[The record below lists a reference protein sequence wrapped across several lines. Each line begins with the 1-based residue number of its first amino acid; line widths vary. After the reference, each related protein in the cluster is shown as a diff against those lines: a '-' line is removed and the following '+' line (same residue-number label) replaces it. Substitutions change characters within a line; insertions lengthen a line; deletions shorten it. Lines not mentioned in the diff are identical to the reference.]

1 MTEAAQGV
9 KRIVLSGR
17 TMQVCGMMIARSLLC
32 PALLVAALLPA
43 CTREIYYREGASQ
56 AQITAAQDAC
66 VAQAYR
72 EAPVR
77 TVTTVLP
84 GTFIPERQ
92 VCDGSGN
99 CQTIPARFG
108 PPQIVSTDANEELRK
123 AVQRK
128 CMVDAGYSRVQLPIC
143 DQNVRNSQTP
153 AITRTLPPLTGQSC
167 LVPRGGEAF
176 QIITP

>member
-32 PALLVAALLPA
+32 PALLVATLLPA

-92 VCDGSGN
+92 VCDGAGN

-108 PPQIVSTDANEELRK
+108 PPQIVSTCANWLAR
-123 AVQRK
+123 RPRNP
-128 CMVDAGYSRVQLPIC
+128 SRTS
-143 DQNVRNSQTP
+143 RRRRR
-153 AITRTLPPLTGQSC
+153 ASC
-167 LVPRGGEAF
+167 SRLSVCWPTTPRGSDKGAALDHSPGPDWPV
-176 QIITP
+176 ILALSATHC